1 MTMETS
7 ISSHPMLMRF
17 MFISCHFI
25 SFHFIITRVKTW
37 CQLQHLQN
45 VQAPTGNRSAQLLR
59 EAALWLGAK
68 WVLLEELFSPPPNHG
83 FLVIFIVDPAVVT

>member
-1 MTMETS
+1 MVWRYTHDYGDFHFF
-7 ISSHPMLMRF
+7 SSNVDEVYV
-17 MFISCHFI
+17 HFI
-25 SFHFIITRVKTW
+25 SFIIRVRRW

-45 VQAPTGNRSAQLLR
+45 VQAPTGNRLAQLVR